1 MNHSGDAVEF
11 GNDATGVGRLLLK
24 QQCYKFVPP
33 LLIKDVLGGKLG
45 SLLSEQ

>member
-11 GNDATGVGRLLLK
+11 GNDATGVGRLWVK
-24 QQCYKFVPP
+24 QQCHKAVLP
-33 LLIKDVLGGKLG
+33 LLIKDVLGGKIG